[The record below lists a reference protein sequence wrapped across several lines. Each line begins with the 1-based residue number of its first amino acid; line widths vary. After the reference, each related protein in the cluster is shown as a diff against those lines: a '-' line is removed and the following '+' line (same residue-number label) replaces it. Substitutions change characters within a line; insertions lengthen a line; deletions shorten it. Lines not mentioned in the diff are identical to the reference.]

1 MRPVAFKATERQN
14 EGRKGI
20 FLRKHLGSGVEKNS
34 AVSLSIM
41 IASATG
47 FLGWSY

>member
-1 MRPVAFKATERQN
+1 MRPAAGKATERQN

-20 FLRKHLGSGVEKNS
+20 FLRTCLGGGVEKNS

-41 IASATG
+41 ITSAAV

>member
-1 MRPVAFKATERQN
+1 MRPVAFKATERKN

-20 FLRKHLGSGVEKNS
+20 FLRKHLGSGEKNS